1 MRHYELV
8 AILSPMLNQDE
19 ATSTWA
25 DIKSFIGDRD
35 GEITAEQI
43 WGTRRLAYP
52 IRKGSFNFLEGAYYL
67 SSFAVEN
74 AFNKEL
80 ETYLR
85 LDERVLRSLV
95 IRCDGPLEDRPAP
108 GQLTAPSRYIPP
120 GRGRRP
126 DGGGPIPEV
135 PGGSPDRRPE
145 PAFAPPVAASPAV
158 AEPAAD
164 PDAPAGPSAEPASAP
179 PVAASPLV
187 APEGMAPLSAEPA
200 SAPPVAA
207 SPLVAPEGMAPLSAE
222 PASAPPVAASP
233 LVAPEGMAP
242 LSAEPTADAGA
253 EPPAAPDA
261 PAPPSA
267 DAGAE
272 PTTAV
277 TPEPAPVV
285 DTDPAPAPQ
294 PEAVVETP
302 PDAVDNAAEPPSSEP
317 AAESDTDAQ
326 A

>member
-19 ATSTWA
+19 ATSAWA
-25 DIKSFIGDRD
+25 DIKSFIGNRD

-52 IRKGSFNFLEGAYYL
+52 IRKGSFNFLEGSYYL

-74 AFNKEL
+74 AFNREL

-108 GQLTAPSRYIPP
+108 GPLTAPSRYIPP

-126 DGGGPIPEV
+126 DGGGPIPEA

-158 AEPAAD
+158 AEPPAA
-164 PDAPAGPSAEPASAP
+164 PDAPTP
-179 PVAASPLV
+179 P
-187 APEGMAPLSAEPA
+187 
-200 SAPPVAA
+200 
-207 SPLVAPEGMAPLSAE
+207 
-222 PASAPPVAASP
+222 
-233 LVAPEGMAP
+233 
-242 LSAEPTADAGA
+242 SAEPTADAGV
-253 EPPAAPDA
+253 EPQ
-261 PAPPSA
+261 
-267 DAGAE
+267 
-272 PTTAV
+272 TTV
-277 TPEPAPVV
+277 TPDPAPVV
-285 DTDPAPAPQ
+285 DAEPVPAPQ
-294 PEAVVETP
+294 PEAAVETP
-302 PDAVDNAAEPPSSEP
+302 PDAVVDAAEPPASEP
-317 AAESDTDAQ
+317 TAGSDTDAQ

>member
-19 ATSTWA
+19 STSAWA

-52 IRKGSFNFLEGAYYL
+52 IRKGSINFLEGTYYL

-74 AFNKEL
+74 TFNKEL

-108 GQLTAPSRYIPP
+108 GPLTAPSRYIPP

-126 DGGGPIPEV
+126 DGGGPVPEA
-135 PGGSPDRRPE
+135 PGSPPDRRPE
-145 PAFAPPVAASPAV
+145 AAFAPPVAASPAV
-158 AEPAAD
+158 AEPHAA
-164 PDAPAGPSAEPASAP
+164 PDASAPPNAEPASAPPVAASPLVAPEGMAPPNAEPASAP

-200 SAPPVAA
+200 
-207 SPLVAPEGMAPLSAE
+207 
-222 PASAPPVAASP
+222 
-233 LVAPEGMAP
+233 
-242 LSAEPTADAGA
+242 
-253 EPPAAPDA
+253 AAPDA
-261 PAPPSA
+261 PAPPSAEPTA

-285 DTDPAPAPQ
+285 DTEPASAPQ
-294 PEAVVETP
+294 PEAVVATP
-302 PDAVDNAAEPPSSEP
+302 PDAVVDAAESPSSEP
-317 AAESDTDAQ
+317 AVESDTDAQ